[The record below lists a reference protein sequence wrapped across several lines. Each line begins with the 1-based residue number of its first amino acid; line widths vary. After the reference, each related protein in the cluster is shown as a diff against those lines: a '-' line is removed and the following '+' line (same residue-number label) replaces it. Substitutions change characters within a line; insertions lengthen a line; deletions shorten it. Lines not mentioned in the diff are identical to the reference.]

1 MELETLIRRL
11 NDLRTTS
18 RELDIPEVERTAMM
32 DQVAAFAN
40 TFINGLD
47 NVKGFRTKEIGDSRS
62 KATRS
67 RCRNC

>member
-1 MELETLIRRL
+1 MELEALISRL

-18 RELDIPEVERTAMM
+18 RELDIPEVERTAMT

-47 NVKGFRTKEIGDSRS
+47 NVKGFRTKAIGDLSIQG
-62 KATRS
+62 
-67 RCRNC
+67 